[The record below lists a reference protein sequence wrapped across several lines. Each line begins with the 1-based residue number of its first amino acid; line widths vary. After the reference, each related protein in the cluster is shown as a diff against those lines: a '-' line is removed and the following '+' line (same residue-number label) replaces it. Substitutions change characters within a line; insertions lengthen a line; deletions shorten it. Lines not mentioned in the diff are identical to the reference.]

1 MNQELTKRQRFVL
14 AALAVQSG
22 TALAPVQVQK
32 LFFLFD
38 ENIANKI
45 GGKQFDFEPY
55 DYGPFDKDVYA
66 EFGALNAMGL
76 ARVLENVDSP
86 AKRLYLL
93 TSEGQAAGEEALTNY
108 DEGTREYMGE
118 VSSWVSRLSF
128 GELVGAVYKSYPE
141 MRVNSVFV
149 G

>member
-1 MNQELTKRQRFVL
+1 MNQKSTERQRFVL
-14 AALAVQSG
+14 AALAAQSG
-22 TALAPVQVQK
+22 VALAPVQVQK

-38 ENIANKI
+38 ENIASMI

-55 DYGPFDKDVYA
+55 DYGPFDKEVYS
-66 EFGALNAMGL
+66 EFDALEAKGL

-93 TSEGQAAGEEALTNY
+93 TSDGQAAGEEALEKY
-108 DEGTREYMGE
+108 YGDARQYMKE
-118 VSSWVSRLSF
+118 VSSWISGLSF
-128 GELVGAVYKSYPE
+128 AELVGAIYKSYPK
-141 MRVNSVFV
+141 MRANSIFD

>member
-14 AALAVQSG
+14 AALAAQSG
-22 TALAPVQVQK
+22 TTLAPVQVQK

-66 EFGALNAMGL
+66 EFGVLDAMGF

-108 DEGTREYMGE
+108 DEKTREYMGE
-118 VSSWVSRLSF
+118 VSSWVSSLSF
-128 GELVGAVYKSYPE
+128 GALVGAIYKSYPE
-141 MRVNSVFV
+141 MRMNSVFDS
-149 G
+149 